1 MLNLAPA
8 LYGIIKAQEVSSF
21 QANSFDINFVVDL
34 ATPGNTIKTAI
45 EKADALIKKVEL
57 FDIYEDTE
65 KLPGKRSLSFTVTS
79 QSLEKTLDDTFK
91 NELIKTIVKNVEK
104 KG

>member
-1 MLNLAPA
+1 
-8 LYGIIKAQEVSSF
+8 VSSF

-34 ATPGNTIKTAI
+34 GEAWSAI
-45 EKADALIKKVEL
+45 QAAIQKSDALITNVDL
-57 FDIYEDTE
+57 FDIYEDE
-65 KLPGKRSLSFTVTS
+65 IRLPGKRSLSFTVTT

-104 KG
+104 KGGALR